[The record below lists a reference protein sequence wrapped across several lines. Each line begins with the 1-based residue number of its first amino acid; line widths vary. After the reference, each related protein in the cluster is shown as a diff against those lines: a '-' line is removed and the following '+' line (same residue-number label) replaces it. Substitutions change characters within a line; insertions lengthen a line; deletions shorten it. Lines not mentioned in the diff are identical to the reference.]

1 MKVANPNFLVP
12 SAPPV
17 PTAPINPKALP
28 VTEKK
33 VILRKNIREVNQK
46 QNANYGWRNNYKQS
60 NNVFIQQN
68 NNVYINNDNRDHWR
82 HHNCYNDGC
91 SDWRYEGRYWRN
103 YDYDYYGPDYMMYGG
118 LIIIG
123 NPWDP
128 YYVNQPDFGDHLHHG
143 FYDDVQI
150 NNYNDIHIDDMA
162 DCAGADTD
170 LMGHQDLG
178 DYGANDL
185 GIDDPGNDLG
195 IHEDM
200 ADLQGDNGVDFQNDD
215 FGGND
220 GYDANDLGNAYE
232 GKIYKM
238 HDFS

>member
-1 MKVANPNFLVP
+1 MKVANPKFLVP
-12 SAPPV
+12 SAPAV
-17 PTAPINPKALP
+17 PTAPVDSKALP

-33 VILRKNIREVNQK
+33 MILRKNIRIANQK
-46 QNANYGWRNNYKQS
+46 QNVNYGWRSKYKQS
-60 NNVFIQQN
+60 NNVFTKQRN
-68 NNVYINNDNRDHWR
+68 YGYMDNDSSIHDHHDY
-82 HHNCYNDGC
+82 HHD
-91 SDWRYEGRYWRN
+91 SHDDWRYEGRYRRN
-103 YDYDYYGPDYMMYGG
+103 NDYDYYGPDYMMYGG

-128 YYVNQPDFGDHLHHG
+128 YYINQPDFGDHLHHG

-162 DCAGADTD
+162 DWAGADTD

-232 GKIYKM
+232 GKIYEM
-238 HDFS
+238 LGF